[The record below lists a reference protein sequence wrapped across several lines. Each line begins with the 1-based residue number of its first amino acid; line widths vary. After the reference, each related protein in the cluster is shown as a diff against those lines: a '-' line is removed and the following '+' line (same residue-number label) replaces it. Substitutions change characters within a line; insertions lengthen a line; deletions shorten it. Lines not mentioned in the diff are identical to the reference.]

1 MPAWIASES
10 SPNSSAAAAASWR
23 GPWPWFS
30 RSVGRT
36 GADTV
41 RLFELLPAVV
51 APITEGEM
59 SVAAAAGAAQQARAV
74 LLAPLE
80 LP

>member
-1 MPAWIASES
+1 
-10 SPNSSAAAAASWR
+10 
-23 GPWPWFS
+23 
-30 RSVGRT
+30 
-36 GADTV
+36 
-41 RLFELLPAVV
+41 
-51 APITEGEM
+51 M

>member
-1 MPAWIASES
+1 
-10 SPNSSAAAAASWR
+10 
-23 GPWPWFS
+23 
-30 RSVGRT
+30 
-36 GADTV
+36 
-41 RLFELLPAVV
+41 VV